1 MLYLSQL
8 LGISV
13 LDATGEEIGKVSD
26 LAISTGEVFPRI
38 TSVAFLGPA
47 KTPFMVSWRKYVDDF
62 DGERIGAGEDLGAVY
77 RSLGERYKELDNALS
92 CKR

>member
-47 KTPFMVSWRKYVDDF
+47 KTPFMVSWRK
-62 DGERIGAGEDLGAVY
+62 
-77 RSLGERYKELDNALS
+77 
-92 CKR
+92 